1 MKERVKEAKVEA
13 EKWASRPPEDRIK
26 GPLDFWIEGEKRF
39 SHHQP
44 TEDEIQAKKKEL
56 VSELR
61 TKEEYELQLIDE
73 IERDIRSKEQAI

>member
-1 MKERVKEAKVEA
+1 MAEA
-13 EKWASRPPEDRIK
+13 EKWAARLPEGRIA
-26 GPLDFWIEGEKRF
+26 GQLNFWIEGEKRF

-61 TKEEYELQLIDE
+61 TKEEYERQLTDE